1 VEFLELGVSY
11 GLTTEWKLYGPDLN
25 GKYGG
30 LNGTGGLEGVSPY
43 LNLFNPV
50 ISDYRGNIL
59 AEVTNGVVSWSPA
72 RPTGYGA
79 VSGYRPVAL
88 AHGADVA
95 QSSAWRGRWVDITGY
110 YNIGKRLYDPV
121 SGMWLSYD
129 STWNEHDPNGMSF
142 CGGNP
147 IGYFDSDGRCI
158 DGAANYLYN
167 GGVAG
172 QALRGIGSYLN
183 GYDNSSAGGGYLTG
197 AAGTIV
203 NELAGMSAPSTYVN
217 GLTGFGN
224 NVSTIYG
231 DSGFLPAAS
240 YAVSGWNVGQV
251 VSGAEN
257 INLVTGQPVGDAYQ
271 QWTAISSGVASTA
284 GVAAGGVGVFNWATA
299 PAATAP
305 TAAAPAASGDAVQ
318 LEFPFANGASVQ
330 TPGVTQAGET
340 FVRVG
345 AAPQNLKFGST
356 SLSGAQ
362 PGTYAFP
369 QATFDAIGQDPA
381 VLQNL
386 GDLPGSAPQY
396 YRTLQPPAGT
406 PIQRGTVPGGQF
418 GGAGG
423 AQEVIFPSGF

>member
-1 VEFLELGVSY
+1 
-11 GLTTEWKLYGPDLN
+11 
-25 GKYGG
+25 
-30 LNGTGGLEGVSPY
+30 
-43 LNLFNPV
+43 
-50 ISDYRGNIL
+50 
-59 AEVTNGVVSWSPA
+59 
-72 RPTGYGA
+72 
-79 VSGYRPVAL
+79 
-88 AHGADVA
+88 
-95 QSSAWRGRWVDITGY
+95 
-110 YNIGKRLYDPV
+110 
-121 SGMWLSYD
+121 
-129 STWNEHDPNGMSF
+129 
-142 CGGNP
+142 
-147 IGYFDSDGRCI
+147 
-158 DGAANYLYN
+158 
-167 GGVAG
+167 
-172 QALRGIGSYLN
+172 
-183 GYDNSSAGGGYLTG
+183 
-197 AAGTIV
+197 
-203 NELAGMSAPSTYVN
+203 
-217 GLTGFGN
+217 
-224 NVSTIYG
+224 
-231 DSGFLPAAS
+231 
-240 YAVSGWNVGQV
+240 
-251 VSGAEN
+251 
-257 INLVTGQPVGDAYQ
+257 
-271 QWTAISSGVASTA
+271 
-284 GVAAGGVGVFNWATA
+284 VGVFNWATA

-345 AAPQNLKFGST
+345 AAPQNLTFGST